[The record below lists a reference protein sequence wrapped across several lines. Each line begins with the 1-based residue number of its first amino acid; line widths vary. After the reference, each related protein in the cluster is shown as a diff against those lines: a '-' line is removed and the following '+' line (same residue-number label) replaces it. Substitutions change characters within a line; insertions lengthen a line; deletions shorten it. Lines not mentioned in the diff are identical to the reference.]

1 MRRLPIIRLELG
13 FVLGLMIAAGGL
25 FAFLSLADEISEGET
40 HAFDTA
46 ILLALRRAGD
56 PGQPIGPQWLT
67 LSMTDVTALG
77 GFTVLTLV
85 TVLSVVYLV
94 LDGKRA
100 AAGLL
105 AVSVAGGT
113 LLSHVL
119 KLAFDRPRPD
129 LVAHLVDVRT
139 LSFPSGH
146 AMMSAV
152 TFLTVGV
159 LLARTSPR
167 RRLKVYIAGVAV
179 LLTLLVGFSRVFL
192 GVHWPT
198 DVLAGWS
205 VGAAWAVLCWLVARM
220 LQRRGQVEPAAQEPG
235 DMPETAGDP
244 GMEPAGYGG
253 VRAMATPPPAE
264 VAGTLS
270 ADRGRPRP

>member
-1 MRRLPIIRLELG
+1 MRRLPVIRLELG
-13 FVLGLMIAAGGL
+13 FVLGLMVVAGGL
-25 FAFLSLADEISEGET
+25 FAFISLADEIREGET

-46 ILLALRRAGD
+46 ILLALRQVGD
-56 PGQPIGPQWLT
+56 PAKPIGPEWLT
-67 LSMTDVTALG
+67 LSMTDITSLG

-85 TVLSVVYLV
+85 TVLSALYLV
-94 LDGKRA
+94 LDNKRA

-105 AVSVAGGT
+105 VTSVAGGT
-113 LLSHVL
+113 LVGQVL
-119 KLAFDRPRPD
+119 KVAFDRPRPD

-152 TFLTVGV
+152 TFLTIGV

-167 RRLKVYIAGVAV
+167 RRLKVYIVSVAV
-179 LLTLLVGFSRVFL
+179 MLTLLVGFSRIFL

-205 VGAAWAVLCWLVARM
+205 AGSAWAVLCWLAARA
-220 LQRRGQVEPAAQEPG
+220 LQSRGQVEPAAQEPS
-235 DMPETAGDP
+235 DMQEAP
-244 GMEPAGYGG
+244 GMEPGGYGG
-253 VRAMATPPPAE
+253 VHALTDPP
-264 VAGTLS
+264 S
-270 ADRGRPRP
+270 ADRTGTTPATQGQPRP